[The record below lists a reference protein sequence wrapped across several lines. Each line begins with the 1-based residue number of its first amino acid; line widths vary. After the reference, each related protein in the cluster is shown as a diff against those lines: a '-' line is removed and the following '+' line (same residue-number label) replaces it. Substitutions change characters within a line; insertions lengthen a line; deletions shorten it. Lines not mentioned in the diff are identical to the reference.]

1 MSFQNDVCYVYELN
15 KKKRCYL
22 TKSANSIKRKLKN
35 TFYITN
41 LINPLLLLISLN
53 IGCWSHP
60 LFRVTQLIVHVSVD
74 ALQELV
80 RLAALVGPRLHAH
93 TLVSPAPLPAAEF
106 LEPTLGVVCTG

>member
-41 LINPLLLLISLN
+41 LINPLLLLISLK

-60 LFRVTQLIVHVSVD
+60 LFRVTQLKKSIKLLND
-74 ALQELV
+74 YIIELDK
-80 RLAALVGPRLHAH
+80 LKL
-93 TLVSPAPLPAAEF
+93 
-106 LEPTLGVVCTG
+106 